1 MENYS
6 ITDSFRTVLKRQDF
20 TLYVM
25 MIGLLSIRQR
35 RHSVPRAHNTFRTK
49 IEVLILL
56 SFKIRE
62 KINVIIKEYI
72 IMYQAWIIF
81 VFTPLQL
88 NIKSHSLSLSFVL
101 SERRGLQRQKC
112 LKSM

>member
-35 RHSVPRAHNTFRTK
+35 RHSVPRAHNTF
-49 IEVLILL
+49 IQEGLGAGG
-56 SFKIRE
+56 E
-62 KINVIIKEYI
+62 GDD
-72 IMYQAWIIF
+72 
-81 VFTPLQL
+81 
-88 NIKSHSLSLSFVL
+88 
-101 SERRGLQRQKC
+101 RG
-112 LKSM
+112 